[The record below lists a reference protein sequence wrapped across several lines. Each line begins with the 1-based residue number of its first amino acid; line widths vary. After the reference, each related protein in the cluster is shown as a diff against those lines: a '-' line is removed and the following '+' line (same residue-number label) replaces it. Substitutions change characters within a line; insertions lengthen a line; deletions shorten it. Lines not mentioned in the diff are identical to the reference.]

1 MTTLK
6 TGERGRVLEVI
17 EKYGKCMEL
26 ISMDPNFHE
35 ITVGLYMKDGIL
47 TVWSFSQKS
56 GVQGRVEQIR
66 DQLVELGGMVPIE
79 GTHNQAKF
87 PDGEMYNRPLR
98 FLLRQAVEKPYGTK
112 HPEGRIEIK
121 DLRSP
126 LQIVVTPEEIDGR
139 WVYTVT
145 TEGEYKNPK
154 VRVRAVVQGFSRY
167 GEMEKVGDYSVA
179 FTHGGRRDGM
189 IRLILPNARNVTGTA
204 DMLEAEAL
212 RGQMTTG
219 TLGFAQT

>member
-6 TGERGRVLEVI
+6 TAKRGRVLEII
-17 EKYGKCMEL
+17 EKYGKCMDL

-35 ITVGLYMKDGIL
+35 ITVGLYVKDGVG
-47 TVWSFSQKS
+47 TVWTFSQKP
-56 GVQGRVEQIR
+56 GVDGRVEQIR
-66 DQLVELGGMVPIE
+66 DQLVELGGMLPIE

-126 LQIVVTPEEIDGR
+126 LQIVVTPEETDGK
-139 WVYTVT
+139 WVYNVT
-145 TEGEYKNPK
+145 TEGEYKNPR
-154 VRVRAVVQGFSRY
+154 VRVRAVVQGFVRY
-167 GEMEKVGDYSVA
+167 GEMEKVGDYSMA
-179 FTHGGRRDGM
+179 FLHGGRRDGLV
-189 IRLILPNARNVTGTA
+189 RLILPSARNVTGTA

>member
-6 TGERGRVLEVI
+6 TGDRGRVLEVI

-35 ITVGLYMKDGIL
+35 ITVGLYMKDGTL
-47 TVWSFSQKS
+47 TVWSFSQKP
-56 GVQGRVEQIR
+56 GVEGRVTQIR
-66 DQLVELGGMVPIE
+66 DQLVELGDMVPIE
-79 GTHNQAKF
+79 GTHNQARF

-98 FLLRQAVEKPYGTK
+98 FLLRQAVEKPFGTK

-126 LQIVVTPEEIDGR
+126 LQIVVTPEEVDGR

-154 VRVRAVVQGFSRY
+154 VRVRAVVQGFARY

-179 FTHGGRRDGM
+179 FPHGGRRDGM

>member
-6 TGERGRVLEVI
+6 TGDRGRVLEVI

-35 ITVGLYMKDGIL
+35 ITVGLYMKDGTL
-47 TVWSFSQKS
+47 TVWSFSQKP
-56 GVQGRVEQIR
+56 GVEGRVTQIR
-66 DQLVELGGMVPIE
+66 DQLVELGDMVPIE

-98 FLLRQAVEKPYGTK
+98 FLLRQAVEKPFGTK
-112 HPEGRIEIK
+112 HPEGRIQIK

-126 LQIVVTPEEIDGR
+126 LQIVVTPEEVDGR
-139 WVYTVT
+139 WVYNVT

-154 VRVRAVVQGFSRY
+154 VRVRAVVQGFARY
-167 GEMEKVGDYSVA
+167 GELEKVGDYDVA
-179 FTHGGRRDGM
+179 FPHGGRRDGLV
-189 IRLILPNARNVTGTA
+189 RLILPNARNVTGTA